1 MKIIIDSLKK
11 GKNWISNKMIYSSI
25 KGKTTKE
32 KAIIAQQMYAKGE
45 SVKSI
50 AKHMGLSK
58 SRIYEYLK

>member
-1 MKIIIDSLKK
+1 MQIIIDSLKK

>member
-1 MKIIIDSLKK
+1 MQIIIDSLKK

-45 SVKSI
+45 SVESI